1 MSGENPKVLLVD
13 DDKDL
18 LQLIAMRLSA
28 AGYDVT
34 AVESGEAALASL
46 AVARPQV
53 VVTDLRMHG
62 MDGMALFDAIH
73 RDSPSLP
80 VVILTAHGTIPEAV
94 SATRRGVFS
103 FLTKPFE
110 PKVLLDTV
118 AEAMRLSSP
127 PTGDRESWRAEII
140 TRSSAMEDLLAQARR
155 VAASDASV
163 CIFGQS
169 GTGKEL
175 LARAI
180 HKASS
185 RREAPFIAVNCGAI
199 PEGLLESE
207 LFGHKKGSFTGA
219 VADRR
224 GLFQAATSG
233 TLFLDE
239 VGDMPLSLQVKLLRA
254 LEERKIRPVG
264 SHESFDIDVR
274 VISATHRQPE
284 ERITTGE
291 FREDLYYRLN
301 VVKLY
306 IPSLAER
313 REDLPRVANHSLTRL
328 AERYRR
334 SRLQFSPE
342 AMEILVSAPWPGNVR
357 QLLNVV
363 EQAVALAAT
372 EVIPESLVRQALD
385 VADTALTPLDEAR
398 KAFRSEEEKVLPYI
412 DFDQATRLAVGRAW
426 RQASPEQQKRLV
438 SEFRNMLVRTY
449 SNAISAYQGQTLK
462 VLPSRGKQDPEETTV
477 RTQFVRAGGQPLPID
492 FTMHQKDG
500 TWKVYDIVV
509 EGVSL
514 VMTYRSEFDAVV
526 KQQGI
531 DGLIKALATKNIPA
545 AAVGGSAGGGGAK
558 SDKAGP
564 KAEKKSPQ

>member
-1 MSGENPKVLLVD
+1 MSNDNNLKAANSPSPKVVLVD

-18 LQLIAMRLSA
+18 LQLIAMRLTA
-28 AGYDVT
+28 AGYAVT
-34 AVESGEAALASL
+34 AVQSGEAALAAL

-53 VVTDLRMHG
+53 VVTDLRMQG

-94 SATRRGVFS
+94 TATRRGVFS

-118 AEAMRLSSP
+118 AEAMRLSSAP
-127 PTGDRESWRAEII
+127 AGQMEDWRVELI
-140 TRSSAMEDLLAQARR
+140 TRSSAMEDLLSQARR

-180 HKASS
+180 HRASP
-185 RREAPFIAVNCGAI
+185 RAQAPFVAVNCGAI

-219 VADRR
+219 VSDRR
-224 GLFQAATSG
+224 GLFQAAQGG

-239 VGDMPLSLQVKLLRA
+239 VGDMPLSLQVKLLRS

-264 SHESFDIDVR
+264 THESHDIDVR
-274 VISATHRQPE
+274 VVSATHRKLE
-284 ERITTGE
+284 ERIASGE

-306 IPSLAER
+306 IPALAER
-313 REDLPRVANHSLTRL
+313 REDIPLLANHFLTRL

-334 SRLQFSPE
+334 GHLGFSPE
-342 AMEILVSAPWPGNVR
+342 AMQLMVSAPWPGNVR
-357 QLLNVV
+357 QLLNVI

-372 EVIPESLVRQALD
+372 EVIPDSLVRQALD
-385 VADTALTPLDEAR
+385 AGDTALTPLDEAR
-398 KAFRSEEEKVLPYI
+398 KAFERDYLVRILKITGGNVTK
-412 DFDQATRLAVGRAW
+412 AARLAGRN
-426 RQASPEQQKRLV
+426 RTEFYRLLERHSLEPGMFKGNVQK
-438 SEFRNMLVRTY
+438 E
-449 SNAISAYQGQTLK
+449 
-462 VLPSRGKQDPEETTV
+462 
-477 RTQFVRAGGQPLPID
+477 RA
-492 FTMHQKDG
+492 T
-500 TWKVYDIVV
+500 
-509 EGVSL
+509 
-514 VMTYRSEFDAVV
+514 A
-526 KQQGI
+526 
-531 DGLIKALATKNIPA
+531 
-545 AAVGGSAGGGGAK
+545 
-558 SDKAGP
+558 
-564 KAEKKSPQ
+564 

>member
-1 MSGENPKVLLVD
+1 MSNDNNLKAANSPSPKVVLVD

-18 LQLIAMRLSA
+18 LQLIAMRLTA
-28 AGYDVT
+28 AGYAVT
-34 AVESGEAALASL
+34 AVQSGEAALAAL

-53 VVTDLRMHG
+53 VVTDLRMQG

-94 SATRRGVFS
+94 TATRRGVFS

-110 PKVLLDTV
+110 PKVLLDTF
-118 AEAMRLSSP
+118 AEAMRLSSAP
-127 PTGDRESWRAEII
+127 AGQMEDWRVELI
-140 TRSSAMEDLLAQARR
+140 TRSSAMEDLLSQARR

-180 HKASS
+180 HRASP
-185 RREAPFIAVNCGAI
+185 RAQAPFVAVNCGAI

-219 VADRR
+219 VSDRR
-224 GLFQAATSG
+224 GLFQAAQGG

-239 VGDMPLSLQVKLLRA
+239 VGDMPLSLQVKLLRS

-264 SHESFDIDVR
+264 THESHDIDVR
-274 VISATHRQPE
+274 VVSATHRKLE
-284 ERITTGE
+284 ERIASGE

-306 IPSLAER
+306 IPALAER
-313 REDLPRVANHSLTRL
+313 REDIPLLANHFLTRL

-334 SRLQFSPE
+334 GHLGFSPE
-342 AMEILVSAPWPGNVR
+342 AMQLMVSAPWPGNVR
-357 QLLNVV
+357 QLLNVI

-372 EVIPESLVRQALD
+372 EVIPDSLVRQALD
-385 VADTALTPLDEAR
+385 AGDTALTPLDEAR
-398 KAFRSEEEKVLPYI
+398 KAFERDYLVRILKITGGNVTK
-412 DFDQATRLAVGRAW
+412 AARLAGRN
-426 RQASPEQQKRLV
+426 RTEFYRLLERHSLEPGMFKGNVQK
-438 SEFRNMLVRTY
+438 E
-449 SNAISAYQGQTLK
+449 
-462 VLPSRGKQDPEETTV
+462 
-477 RTQFVRAGGQPLPID
+477 RA
-492 FTMHQKDG
+492 T
-500 TWKVYDIVV
+500 
-509 EGVSL
+509 
-514 VMTYRSEFDAVV
+514 A
-526 KQQGI
+526 
-531 DGLIKALATKNIPA
+531 
-545 AAVGGSAGGGGAK
+545 
-558 SDKAGP
+558 
-564 KAEKKSPQ
+564 